1 MTDASRASRDLKAAR
16 PDLSPGR
23 VAAVSAALALDRN
36 ERPDTVREWLDRL
49 DRADSRRGARTVLA
63 LVTVAAV
70 ALAAAVWQRQ
80 SARPPEAEPPLTAVL
95 PLSVVPAPGLDTT
108 LGRWLAQAIAEQ
120 LRWLPDQRVATVSA
134 VEQALRARFGPR
146 ATDPDS
152 AAAFVAARFGATRL
166 LTGRVWSA
174 GDRVEVSVRLQTGA
188 GEPLR
193 ADSASA
199 PADSLGA
206 LVQEL
211 VVSVFAEGLARRQ
224 VGWSPVL
231 PRGADAVRDY
241 LAARPRLRAGAYAE
255 AVERYE
261 AVIAADSAFAPAHF
275 ERTLAEV
282 LRAQPTRVNR
292 ALRAALGATRRYQDR
307 LDPATRDLLAAYQT
321 LVADGDLARA
331 HEQLSDL
338 VRRHENAPD
347 AWFILGY
354 LEFHLGPLFG
364 VEPSSARYALER
376 AAALAP
382 EFAAPRAF
390 LGWIALAGDD
400 PEARDHLRAYLAI
413 DSTSASAELVRL
425 VDSIRFRGPRAAIQA
440 AASLDDRPTPALE
453 LIALAGASLTLSESE
468 RTLAADVI
476 RELRARA
483 TTGLDRAIAFRLEMA
498 WLLGGARL
506 ESAGR
511 LLEEGRRRNVP
522 IEELDAWTVLL
533 AVTGATRTPPDV
545 GATDAAALR
554 LAAATGDPTAQW
566 LAARWWRG
574 RKPVDARRG
583 HQALSQLARADDG
596 AALLARSLVEDL
608 EALDRLAEGDTAGAL
623 ERWDRATR
631 RYQIEEV
638 PFGLVASLWPLQ
650 RERARLSAA
659 RGDHDAVALVAE
671 RLRSPV
677 GFMDQVARLDVL
689 PLGIAALQA
698 RRDPLRARQLAERL
712 VDLWAGADGAGT
724 ALRDSVRALVPGV

>member
-1 MTDASRASRDLKAAR
+1 
-16 PDLSPGR
+16 
-23 VAAVSAALALDRN
+23 
-36 ERPDTVREWLDRL
+36 
-49 DRADSRRGARTVLA
+49 
-63 LVTVAAV
+63 V
-70 ALAAAVWQRQ
+70 ALAAAVWQQR
-80 SARPPEAEPPLTAVL
+80 SRPPAEPAAQLTAVL
-95 PLSVVPAPGLDTT
+95 PFSVAPAPAVDTT
-108 LGRWLAQAIAEQ
+108 LGHWLAQAIAEQ

-134 VEQALRARFGPR
+134 VEQALRAEFGNRP
-146 ATDPDS
+146 ADPDT

-166 LTGRVWSA
+166 LTGRVRPV
-174 GDRVEVSVRLQTGA
+174 GDRIQVSVRLQDAT

-193 ADSASA
+193 ADSAAA

-206 LVQEL
+206 LVQGL

-231 PRGADAVRDY
+231 PRGAAAVRDY
-241 LAARPRLRAGAYAE
+241 LAARPRLRAGAYGE
-255 AVERYE
+255 AVELYE

-292 ALRAALGATRRYQDR
+292 ELRAALGATRRYQDR

-321 LVADGDLARA
+321 LVAEGDLARA

-364 VEPSSARYALER
+364 VVPASARYAMER

-390 LGWIALAGDD
+390 LGWIALAEDD

-425 VDSIRFRGPRAAIQA
+425 VDSIRFRGARAAIHA
-440 AASLDDRPTPALE
+440 AASLEDRPTPALE

-468 RTLAADVI
+468 RTLASDVI

-506 ESAGR
+506 ESASR
-511 LLEEGRRRNVP
+511 LLAEGRRRNVP
-522 IEELDAWTVLL
+522 PEELDAWTALL
-533 AVTGATRTPPDV
+533 AVTGATRRDPDA
-545 GATDAAALR
+545 GATDAAVTR
-554 LAAATGDPTAQW
+554 LAAETGNPTAQW
-566 LAARWWRG
+566 LVARWWRG
-574 RKPVDARRG
+574 RNPTAAGRG
-583 HQALSQLARADDG
+583 REALARLARDEDG
-596 AALLARSLVEDL
+596 AALLARSLLDDL
-608 EALDRLAEGDTAGAL
+608 DALDRIAAGDTAGAL
-623 ERWDRATR
+623 EHWERATR

-650 RERARLSAA
+650 RERARLAAA

-671 RLRSPV
+671 RFRYAV

-689 PLGIAALQA
+689 PLGIAAFQA
-698 RRDPLRARQLAERL
+698 RHDPLHARQLAQRL
-712 VDLWAGADGAGT
+712 ADLWAGADGAGA
-724 ALRDSVRALVPGV
+724 ALRDSVRARVPGV